1 MESFQKA
8 GGAKSIG
15 VSHYC
20 EQHIDDILEIA
31 TIKPAMNQVMFH
43 VGMAKNINMTDMPY
57 PTKPSDQP
65 SYKGIN
71 YEAFSSLCGPC
82 NGTAAAAATTPHHQ
96 SRRVYRCV

>member
-1 MESFQKA
+1 MNAWQKYQELVDA
-8 GGAKSIG
+8 LLMLR
-15 VSHYC
+15 VHR
-20 EQHIDDILEIA
+20 QRL
-31 TIKPAMNQVMFH
+31 NQVMFH